1 MNRKDPYSII
11 RFRHITEKTQMLLQ
25 LQDSESNASVRRCNA
40 PKYVFLVD
48 PNANKREI
56 AQALE
61 IIYKEQGIKVTK
73 VNTINVKPKTRR
85 VRGRL
90 GKTAAKKKAVVTLE
104 PKDSLDNV

>member
-11 RFRHITEKTQMLLQ
+11 RFRHVTEKAQTLQQ
-25 LQDSESNASVRRCNA
+25 LQDSDSNPSIRRCEA
-40 PKYVFLVD
+40 PKYVFMVD
-48 PNANKREI
+48 PSANKREI

-61 IIYKEQGIKVTK
+61 TIYKDMGIKVTK

-85 VRGRL
+85 VRGRR